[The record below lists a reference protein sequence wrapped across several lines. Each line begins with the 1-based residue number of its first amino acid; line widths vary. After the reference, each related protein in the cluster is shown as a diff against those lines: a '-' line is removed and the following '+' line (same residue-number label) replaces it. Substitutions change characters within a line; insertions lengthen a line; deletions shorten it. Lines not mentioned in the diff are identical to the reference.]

1 MTFYVENEVRADFG
15 FDIDEV
21 SRQVA
26 EKVLETEGCDYPVE
40 IGLTITDDEG
50 IQSMNKEFRGIDSP
64 TDVLSFP
71 NVSYTEPGDFSV
83 IDSEQK
89 IDLLNPDTGG
99 IMFGDIVINEARVRS
114 QAEEY
119 GHSLKREF
127 AFLIAH
133 SMLHLCGYD
142 HMEEEEAKV
151 MEEKQENVLNQL
163 GITRD

>member
-1 MTFYVENEVRADFG
+1 MTFYVENEVQADFG
-15 FDIDEV
+15 FDIEEL
-21 SRQVA
+21 SKLVA
-26 EKVLETEGCDYPVE
+26 DKVLEMEGCQYPVE

-50 IQSMNKEFRGIDSP
+50 IKEMNSQFRGIDFP

-71 NVSYTEPGDFSV
+71 NVSYKTPGDFSV
-83 IDSEQK
+83 MDSDQK

-114 QAEEY
+114 QAEDY

-127 AFLIAH
+127 AFLVAH

-151 MEEKQENVLNQL
+151 MEQKQEEVLGEL